1 MPPVIGVITNNQ
13 HMIFQRLVIA
23 GCRSIAE
30 LQGYSVVVDSLAENP
45 DEPRPVSLNPRDV
58 DGFLIVANAA
68 PHEFLQQ
75 THRFGKP
82 VSLVSHRIDDLPI
95 PSVVFN
101 NVQGIREM
109 VRHLIVDCKR
119 SKLVFIRGIAEQFDS
134 IQREHTFE
142 QELMRY
148 NLHDAQSI
156 RGDYSAE
163 VAVDSL
169 REFVAQG
176 HEFDGIVAAD
186 YVMARAAVSALREM
200 GIKVPEQVS
209 VVGFGDAP
217 ETRAAGITTV
227 AADVEELGERAGRQ
241 LISQIQGLRILGV
254 TTLAVRLIVRE
265 TSCAV

>member
-23 GCRSIAE
+23 GCRSIAD
-30 LQGYSVVVDSLAENP
+30 LQGFSVVVDSLAENP
-45 DEPRPVSLNPRDV
+45 DSPRPVSLNPRDI

-68 PHEFLQQ
+68 PHDFLQQ
-75 THRFGKP
+75 VHRLGKP
-82 VSLVSHRIDDLPI
+82 VSLVSHRIAELAI
-95 PSVVFN
+95 PTVVLN
-101 NVQGIREM
+101 NVQGVREL

-119 SKLVFIRGIAEQFDS
+119 SKLVFIRGIAEQYDS
-134 IQREHTFE
+134 LQRERTFE

-148 NLHDAQSI
+148 NLHDARYV
-156 RGDYSAE
+156 RGDFSAE
-163 VAVDSL
+163 IAVDSL
-169 REFVAQG
+169 RHLIAEG
-176 HEFDGIVAAD
+176 HAFDGIIAAD

-200 GIKVPEQVS
+200 GIHVPKQVS

-254 TTLAVRLIVRE
+254 TTLAVRLIVRD

>member
-1 MPPVIGVITNNQ
+1 MSRVIGVITNNQ

-45 DEPRPVSLNPRDV
+45 DESRPVSLDPRDV
-58 DGFLIVANAA
+58 DGFLVVANAA
-68 PHEFLQQ
+68 PHEFLRQV
-75 THRFGKP
+75 HSLGKP
-82 VSLVSHRIDDLPI
+82 VSLVSHRIDELPI

-101 NVQGIREM
+101 NVQGIRELM
-109 VRHLIVDCKR
+109 RHLIVDCKR

-148 NLHDAQSI
+148 NLKDACYI

-163 VAVDSL
+163 IAVESL
-169 REFVAQG
+169 RRLITEG
-176 HEFDGIVAAD
+176 HAFDGIIAAD
-186 YVMARAAVSALREM
+186 YVMARAVVSALREM
-200 GIKVPEQVS
+200 GINVPEQVS

-227 AADVEELGERAGRQ
+227 AADVEELGERACRQ
-241 LISQIQGLRILGV
+241 LISQIQGLRILGL
-254 TTLAVRLIVRE
+254 TTLSVRLIVRD